1 MSISFD
7 KSESE
12 SVVRSAAAQADSG
25 QFDQAWF
32 KKVKRL
38 SRLCEGGASKTHI
51 AFLGT
56 AMIAKAMRVDVDLL
70 AIKPKHALDNPR
82 AYSARILSEKVLV
95 PLAAEL
101 GVSIGVTGRQPLNNQ
116 PYFRMTRL
124 GDQTP
129 VHPSGRA
136 AFDYMV
142 ELVKELQAVST
153 TREARAALAAFI
165 VERRRHQVR
174 YDVVPEG
181 ESAITPEGLAA
192 AVRALVRDGSE
203 GGRRAQAVVAGLMDA
218 FAGPERVESG
228 RINDPSRKYP
238 GDVCVR
244 AVAATDSWEKSFEI
258 RDKPVAMS
266 DVKIFGAKC
275 AEMEVQE
282 AAVVAVADDQ
292 APLDTAELAEWS
304 SEMGI
309 GMTLFDNWESIV
321 DQALFWA
328 GDPKPVAAR
337 RAVRH
342 IHKRLIGVEASE
354 STVALWA
361 QLTSPAAEP
370 NSATSGV
377 SQE

>member
-25 QFDQAWF
+25 QFDQSWF

-82 AYSARILSEKVLV
+82 AYSARILCEKVLV

-181 ESAITPEGLAA
+181 ESAIT
-192 AVRALVRDGSE
+192 RGS
-203 GGRRAQAVVAGLMDA
+203 GCGSPCSGARRVGRRPPCPGGCGWPDGRLRRSRARG
-218 FAGPERVESG
+218 ERE
-228 RINDPSRKYP
+228 
-238 GDVCVR
+238 
-244 AVAATDSWEKSFEI
+244 
-258 RDKPVAMS
+258 
-266 DVKIFGAKC
+266 
-275 AEMEVQE
+275 
-282 AAVVAVADDQ
+282 DQ
-292 APLDTAELAEWS
+292 RPQS
-304 SEMGI
+304 
-309 GMTLFDNWESIV
+309 
-321 DQALFWA
+321 
-328 GDPKPVAAR
+328 
-337 RAVRH
+337 
-342 IHKRLIGVEASE
+342 
-354 STVALWA
+354 
-361 QLTSPAAEP
+361 
-370 NSATSGV
+370 
-377 SQE
+377 